1 LVKAN
6 IVREQDGIPMLYK
19 EFKRGFGIR
28 IVHPQ
33 NPKAPSKNLSVQM
46 LYVAPGGR
54 IEPHSHENE
63 EVYILIEGTGK
74 GFFGT
79 GKPIDI
85 APVTFFHLPANAEHG
100 LENTGDTMMK
110 LITTTSPPFG
120 IWPEWEIVAPK
131 KAKGKK

>member
-1 LVKAN
+1 MVKAN

-46 LYVAPGGR
+46 LYIAPGGS

-63 EVYILIEGTGK
+63 EVYILLEGTGK
-74 GFFGT
+74 GYFGS
-79 GKPIDI
+79 GPVAI
-85 APVTFFHLPANAEHG
+85 APVTYFHLPANAEHG

-110 LITTTSPPFG
+110 VMVTTSPPFPV
-120 IWPEWEIVAPK
+120 WPEWEIVAPK
-131 KAKGKK
+131 KSKGNK